1 MDNTRSW
8 LPEKFLQEMQTLLGS
23 EYEAFLASYDN
34 DHYRGIRC
42 NTLKVTPDVFEKK
55 VPFVSGKVSWTENG
69 YYTNEEEQPAKHPYY
84 FAGLYY
90 IQEPSAMLP
99 AALLDVRPGRCLVP
113 SRVRSFSIFVQLPE
127 ERPPSSEQSLREK
140 GCSSATTSVRRE
152 PRHWLRT

>member
-8 LPEKFLQEMQTLLGS
+8 LPLEFLQEMQTLLGS

-99 AALLDVRPGRCLVP
+99 AALLDVRPGD
-113 SRVRSFSIFVQLPE
+113 RVLDLCAAPFQGLQDR
-127 ERPPSSEQSLREK
+127 
-140 GCSSATTSVRRE
+140 
-152 PRHWLRT
+152 